1 MVSCSLCYS
10 FEYKAL
16 RTKYKEQSSSVVQ
29 INVQGALIMT
39 SSPAQQPSPQL
50 FFQTINAY
58 QRTEALKAA
67 IELEVFTAIGEGNST
82 AAEIAKRSAASERGV
97 RILCDFLCIMGF
109 LKKDGNRYS
118 LTQDS
123 AVFLDKRSPAYLGGT
138 TEFIS
143 TEKLTDNFK
152 NFAEVVR
159 KGGSLD
165 PDGGTV
171 APDNPIWV
179 KFARGMAP
187 MIAMPAQIM
196 AKMVDPAA
204 DQKLKILDIAA
215 GHGLFGIAFATN
227 NSKAE
232 IVALD
237 WPKVLEVAKENA
249 QKAGVSDRYSTK
261 EGSAFDVDFGT
272 DYDLVLLTNFLHH
285 FDPPTCEALLRKV
298 HAALRVGG
306 RAVTLEFVPND
317 DRISPP
323 DAAAFSV
330 MMLGST
336 PSGDAYTFAEFERMF
351 ANAGFSR
358 SEIHELPPSIQQV
371 VISHKEG

>member
-1 MVSCSLCYS
+1 MS
-10 FEYKAL
+10 
-16 RTKYKEQSSSVVQ
+16 
-29 INVQGALIMT
+29 

-67 IELEVFTAIGEGNST
+67 IDLELFTAIGEGNAT
-82 AAEIAKRSAASERGV
+82 PAELARRCEASERGV
-97 RILCDFLCIMGF
+97 RILADFLCIIGF
-109 LKKDGNRYS
+109 LNKENNRYS

-152 NFAEVVR
+152 NFADVVR

-165 PDGGTV
+165 SEGGTI
-171 APDNPIWV
+171 APENPIWV

-187 MIAMPAQIM
+187 MMAMPAQM
-196 AKMVDPAA
+196 LAKLVDPVA
-204 DQKLKILDIAA
+204 DKKLKILDIAA
-215 GHGLFGIAFATN
+215 GHGFFGIAFAKN
-227 NSKAE
+227 NPGAE

-237 WPKVLEVAKENA
+237 WPQVLEVAKENA
-249 QKAGVSDRYSTK
+249 GKAGVADRYSTI
-261 EGSAFDVDFGT
+261 EGSAFDVDFGSG
-272 DYDLVLLTNFLHH
+272 YDLILLTNFLHH

-298 HAALRVGG
+298 HAALGEGG
-306 RAVTLEFVPND
+306 RAVTLEFVPNE

-336 PSGDAYTFAEFERMF
+336 PSGDAYTFSELESMF
-351 ANAGFSR
+351 SNADFTR
-358 SEIHELPPSIQQV
+358 SELHPLPPTIQQA
-371 VISHKEG
+371 VISHK